1 MLLELILDTVG
12 AVVNGNEG
20 NLDGYG
26 DGCDDGAADGR
37 WLELCDGRVDVY
49 NVG

>member
-1 MLLELILDTVG
+1 MLLELILGAVG
-12 AVVNGNEG
+12 AFVNDNEG

-26 DGCDDGAADGR
+26 DGCDDGSADGR
-37 WLELCDGRVDVY
+37 WLGLCDGRVDGY